1 MCGICGIVNA
11 GQKAEGIVRSMNAKL
26 AHRGPDEEG
35 YHFDDRVAFGMRRL
49 SIIDLKT
56 GHQPIFNENRNVMVI
71 CNGEI
76 YNFRELRAELEKKGH
91 KFYTKSDTEV
101 IVHAYEAYGEDF
113 IKRLWG
119 MFGLALWDKEQKK
132 LILARDRV
140 GKKPLLYACING
152 RLYFSS
158 EFQSILR
165 SPEIDKRD
173 MDYTAIDFYLTF
185 GYIPA
190 PMTIFKGIKKVMP
203 GHMLIYKDN
212 KTEERCYWSPEYST
226 NMRMSEVEAAERIL
240 DILKDAVKIRMIS
253 DVPLGAFLSGG
264 IDSST
269 VVALMSQLSTKPI
282 KTFSIGFEEGAF
294 SELRHAR
301 RVAERYHTD
310 HKEMIVRPD
319 ILELIPTLV
328 RHYGEPYADSSA
340 VPSYYL
346 SKMTRQ
352 HVTVALNGD
361 GGDESFGGYQRYFAA
376 KFSRYIHT
384 YLPFL
389 KYGQYDRM
397 ADRLSSGLVDKFNL
411 LMLRDFLTGALK
423 GEEYKRYKYWVS
435 IFNPSQNGMYSDT
448 FIEKIDTTRSDKWFD
463 GIFNSGNGLDIV
475 KKSMRTD
482 LFSYLPYDLLVKVD
496 IVSMAN
502 SLEARSPFLDHR
514 LIEFAASLGSN
525 FKIRGTELKYI
536 LKRCIKGIVPDEN
549 VYRQKMGFGMPLK
562 HWFKGELKSYLTSK
576 VLSKRAIGR
585 GYFKPESIRDTI
597 DEHERGRRDNSIKLW
612 TLLMLESWH
621 EEFID

>member
-1 MCGICGIVNA
+1 MCGICGIVNG
-11 GQKAEGIVRSMNAKL
+11 GQKAGEIVRSMNAKL

-56 GHQPIFNENRNVMVI
+56 GHQPIFNEDRNVMVI

-76 YNFRELRAELEKKGH
+76 YNFLELKAELEKKGH
-91 KFYTKSDTEV
+91 RFYTKTDTEV

-119 MFGLALWDKEQKK
+119 MFGLALWDKKEKK

-140 GKKPLLYACING
+140 GKKPLLYARLNG
-152 RLYFSS
+152 KLCFSS

-173 MDYTAIDFYLTF
+173 IDYTAMDFYLTF

-190 PMTIFKGIKKVMP
+190 PMTIFKGVKKVMP
-203 GHMLIYKDN
+203 AHMLIYKDN
-212 KTEERCYWSPEYST
+212 KTEERCYWSPEYSV
-226 NMRMSEVEAAERIL
+226 NARMREAEAAERIL

-269 VVALMSQLSTKPI
+269 VVALMSQLSAKPI
-282 KTFSIGFEEGAF
+282 KTFSIGFEEEAF

-301 RVAERYHTD
+301 RVAEKYHTD
-310 HKEMIVRPD
+310 HKEMIVKPD
-319 ILELIPTLV
+319 ILEIIPTLV

-361 GGDESFGGYQRYFAA
+361 GGDESFGGYQRYFAT
-376 KFSRYIHT
+376 KLSRYIHA

-389 KYGQYDRM
+389 KCNQYDKV
-397 ADRLSSGLVDKFNL
+397 ADRLSSVFFDRFNL
-411 LMLRDFLTGALK
+411 LILREFLTGALK
-423 GEEYKRYKYWVS
+423 VEEYKRYKYWVS
-435 IFNPSQNGMYSDT
+435 IFNPSQNGLYSGS
-448 FIEKIDTTRSDKWFD
+448 FIEKIDTTRSDEWFD

-514 LIEFAASLGSN
+514 LIEFAASLSSN

-562 HWFKGELKSYLTSK
+562 HWFKGELKSYLMSK
-576 VLSKRAIGR
+576 ILSKRSMDR

-597 DEHERGRRDNSIKLW
+597 NEHERGRRDNSIKLW
-612 TLLMLESWH
+612 TLLMLELWH